1 MGQKTHPYSFRIGV
15 VTDWKSKWY
24 SDKDYVDLVNEDWRI
39 RDYLRGELLR
49 GAVSRIDIERT
60 RDRLIVDIHTARPG
74 VVIGRRGS
82 EAERLRTGLEDLTRR
97 PVKFNINE
105 VKDPDLD
112 AALLAR
118 GIADQLENR
127 IAFRR
132 AMKRA
137 VSAAMKA
144 GAEGVRVEAKGRL
157 GGSDMGRREW
167 YREGR
172 VPLHT
177 LRADIDFGTATA
189 HTTVGTCGV
198 KVWVYKGEVL
208 ETVASSD
215 RITAE
220 ADLATGGPARRRRQT
235 AKSRA
240 EAAAEG
246 GERKP
251 RLIEAGGGKRLVEAG
266 SGKREGGR
274 RVIEAGGGRRPTAA
288 EAQVAYETAR
298 EEVTVAP
305 EEAATEAIAPGDEA
319 EEVTAESIAAL
330 ATEAIASPEPTE
342 SVDVDEVTAE
352 MIEQVA
358 ADEAQAAVPD
368 LEAEEAIAD
377 AVEAVTGAAEAVIDD
392 VDDVT
397 PELVE
402 QLADEAQAAGP
413 ESDTDPEPDP
423 STLSAQ
429 QAVEEARHEAD
440 TPARAGSATAAE
452 DGSGPEGWAIKGNA
466 DSMLYHTEESPYFA
480 RTKAEVWFEDEA
492 AAVAAGFER
501 WDHKKTEAEEAPDGG
516 QE

>member
-1 MGQKTHPYSFRIGV
+1 MGQKTHPYAFRIGV

-24 SDKDYVDLVNEDWRI
+24 SDNNYVALVNEDWKI
-39 RDYLRGELLR
+39 RDYLSGELLR

-82 EAERLRTGLEDLTRR
+82 EAERLRGGLEDLTGH
-97 PVKFNINE
+97 PVKLNINE

-112 AALLAR
+112 ATLLAR

-137 VSAAMKA
+137 VTAAMKA

-157 GGSDMGRREW
+157 GGADMGRREW

-208 ETVASSD
+208 ESASTSD
-215 RITAE
+215 RIAAE
-220 ADLATGGPARRRRQT
+220 ADLATGGPARRRRQSV
-235 AKSRA
+235 KSRA

-251 RLIEAGGGKRLVEAG
+251 RLIEAGGGKRLIEAG
-266 SGKREGGR
+266 GGKKEPGGR

-288 EAQVAYETAR
+288 EAKVEYETAR
-298 EEVTVAP
+298 DEVTV
-305 EEAATEAIAPGDEA
+305 
-319 EEVTAESIAAL
+319 EEVESPTSGVGTPEDTVVETGVEATSDVVAEFEEEMAA
-330 ATEAIASPEPTE
+330 EPE
-342 SVDVDEVTAE
+342 DVDN
-352 MIEQVA
+352 
-358 ADEAQAAVPD
+358 
-368 LEAEEAIAD
+368 
-377 AVEAVTGAAEAVIDD
+377 
-392 VDDVT
+392 VT
-397 PELVE
+397 PDSVE
-402 QLADEAQAAGP
+402 DLADEAQAASP
-413 ESDTDPEPDP
+413 EGDPELENDP
-423 STLSAQ
+423 ATLSAEAAVDEAHEAAD
-429 QAVEEARHEAD
+429 AVEAEAKPPVAAPE
-440 TPARAGSATAAE
+440 TPYGPGSVAAGD
-452 DGSGPEGWAIKGNA
+452 DGSGPEGWEVKGNA
-466 DSMLYHTEESPYFA
+466 DSMLYHTSASPYFG
-480 RTKAEVWFEDEA
+480 RTKAEVWFQDEESA
-492 AAVAAGFER
+492 AAAGFQR
-501 WDHKKTEAEEAPDGG
+501 WDHKKTEAAGEGEDK
-516 QE
+516 